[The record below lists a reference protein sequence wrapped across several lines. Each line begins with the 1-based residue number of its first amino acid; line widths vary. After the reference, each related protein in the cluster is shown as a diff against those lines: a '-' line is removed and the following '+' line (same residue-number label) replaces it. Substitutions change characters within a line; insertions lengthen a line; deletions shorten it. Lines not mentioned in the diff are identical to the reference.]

1 MLSPIHP
8 SRFESALTTPS
19 GWIDLALTGLCI
31 GIAWAWDRRLA
42 RRARAPDAGPR
53 THLQAGVGLIAFSLI
68 ALVLLGIA
76 RYAFARRFGAPLFID
91 IAIPALVALAAIRV
105 LVYGMRRLFAAQA
118 WLRTSER
125 AISFTIWGLAALYFV
140 GVLPELARELDEL
153 VIPVGRST
161 VSLLTIFKGVV
172 AVVATLIVALWLSGL
187 LERRLLAAT
196 TLDSNT
202 RAVLANV
209 VRALLLLVGTLF
221 ALQAIGF
228 DLTLLTVFG
237 GALGVGIG
245 LGLQKLAANY
255 IAGYTILLERAIRL
269 GDLVTVDG
277 RQGHVARVTARYVI
291 VRSFDGVEAIVPNET
306 LVTTTVLNHSSAG
319 RPLRANVAVPV
330 APGADVDAALR
341 LMEEAARTDP
351 GVVQEPAPPTASLVA
366 ITDAGIVLEVAFSL
380 RDSQAGPG
388 GVRNAVNRRIY
399 EAFRTRGI
407 ELAQARRELRR
418 PGDPPAPVS

>member
-1 MLSPIHP
+1 MLSPIHL
-8 SRFESALTTPS
+8 SRFESALTAPS
-19 GWIDLALTGLCI
+19 GWIDLALTGACI
-31 GIAWAWDRRLA
+31 GVAWAWDRRLA
-42 RRARAPDAGPR
+42 RRAQAPEAGPQ

-68 ALVLLGIA
+68 ALALLALA
-76 RYAFARRFGAPLFID
+76 RYAFARRYGAPLFID
-91 IAIPALVALAAIRV
+91 IAIPALVALAVIRV

-140 GVLPELARELDEL
+140 GVLPELARELDQL

-161 VSLLTIFKGVV
+161 VSLLTIFKGVA

-269 GDLVTVDG
+269 GDLITVDG
-277 RQGHVARVTARYVI
+277 RQGRVSKVTARYVV
-291 VRSFDGVEAIVPNET
+291 VRGLDGVEAIVPNET
-306 LVTTTVLNHSSAG
+306 LVTTTVLNHT
-319 RPLRANVAVPV
+319 RATHDIRIAVPV
-330 APGADVDAALR
+330 QVAADTDVEQALR
-341 LMEEAARTDP
+341 LMAEAARAEVRVAPAADP
-351 GVVQEPAPPTASLVA
+351 PVALVTTFADGA
-366 ITDAGIVLEVAFSL
+366 IGLEAVLWIAGP
-380 RDSQAGPG
+380 QAGVAEVRSALYRRILDAFKAH
-388 GVRNAVNRRIY
+388 GVRLH
-399 EAFRTRGI
+399 EP
-407 ELAQARRELRR
+407 RREARGR
-418 PGDPPAPVS
+418 T

>member
-8 SRFESALTTPS
+8 SRFESALATPS

-31 GIAWAWDRRLA
+31 GIAWAWERRHA
-42 RRARAPDAGPR
+42 RRVRPPEAGPQ

-68 ALVLLGIA
+68 ALVLLVLA

-161 VSLLTIFKGVV
+161 VSLLTIFKGVA

-306 LVTTTVLNHSSAG
+306 LVTTTVLNHT
-319 RPLRANVAVPV
+319 RATHDIRIAVPV
-330 APGADVDAALR
+330 QVAADTDVELALR
-341 LMEEAARTDP
+341 LMAEAGRAEAR
-351 GVVQEPAPPTASLVA
+351 VAPAADPPTALVTTFADGA
-366 ITDAGIVLEVAFSL
+366 IGLEAVLWIAGP
-380 RDSQAGPG
+380 QAGVAEVRSALYRRILDAFKAH
-388 GVRNAVNRRIY
+388 GVRLHEPRRDG
-399 EAFRTRGI
+399 RGR
-407 ELAQARRELRR
+407 A
-418 PGDPPAPVS
+418 

>member
-269 GDLVTVDG
+269 GDLITVDG
-277 RQGHVARVTARYVI
+277 RQGRVSKVTARYVV
-291 VRSFDGVEAIVPNET
+291 VRGLDGVEAIVPNET
-306 LVTTTVLNHSSAG
+306 LVTTTVLNHT
-319 RPLRANVAVPV
+319 RATHDIRIAVPV
-330 APGADVDAALR
+330 QVAADTDVEQALR
-341 LMEEAARTDP
+341 LMAEAARAEVRVAPAADP
-351 GVVQEPAPPTASLVA
+351 PVALVTTFADGA
-366 ITDAGIVLEVAFSL
+366 IGLEAVLWIAGP
-380 RDSQAGPG
+380 QAGVAEVRSALYRRILDAFKAH
-388 GVRNAVNRRIY
+388 GVRLH
-399 EAFRTRGI
+399 EP
-407 ELAQARRELRR
+407 RREARGR
-418 PGDPPAPVS
+418 T

>member
-76 RYAFARRFGAPLFID
+76 RYAFARRFGAQLFID

-269 GDLVTVDG
+269 GDLITVDG
-277 RQGHVARVTARYVI
+277 RQGRVSKVTARYVV
-291 VRSFDGVEAIVPNET
+291 VRGLDGVEAIVPNET
-306 LVTTTVLNHSSAG
+306 LVTTTVLNHT
-319 RPLRANVAVPV
+319 RATHDIRIAVPV
-330 APGADVDAALR
+330 QVAADTDVEQALR
-341 LMEEAARTDP
+341 LMAEAARAEVRVAPAADP
-351 GVVQEPAPPTASLVA
+351 PVALVTTFADGA
-366 ITDAGIVLEVAFSL
+366 IGLEAVLWIAGP
-380 RDSQAGPG
+380 QAGVAEVRSALYRRILDAFKAH
-388 GVRNAVNRRIY
+388 GVRLH
-399 EAFRTRGI
+399 EP
-407 ELAQARRELRR
+407 RREARGR
-418 PGDPPAPVS
+418 T

>member
-19 GWIDLALTGLCI
+19 GWIDLALTGACI
-31 GIAWAWDRRLA
+31 GVAWAWDRRLA
-42 RRARAPDAGPR
+42 RRARAPDAGPQ
-53 THLQAGVGLIAFSLI
+53 THLQAGVGLIAFSLV
-68 ALVLLGIA
+68 ALPLLALA
-76 RYAFARRFGAPLFID
+76 RYAFARRYGAPLFID

-105 LVYGMRRLFAAQA
+105 LVYGMRRLFATQA

-269 GDLVTVDG
+269 GDLITVDG
-277 RQGHVARVTARYVI
+277 RQGRVSKVTARYVV
-291 VRSFDGVEAIVPNET
+291 VRGLDGVEAIVPNET
-306 LVTTTVLNHSSAG
+306 LVTTTVLNHT
-319 RPLRANVAVPV
+319 RATHDIRIAVPV
-330 APGADVDAALR
+330 QVAADTDVEQALR
-341 LMEEAARTDP
+341 LMAEAARAEVRVAPAADP
-351 GVVQEPAPPTASLVA
+351 PVALVTTFADGA
-366 ITDAGIVLEVAFSL
+366 IGLEAVLWIAGP
-380 RDSQAGPG
+380 QAGVAEVRSALYRRILDAFKAH
-388 GVRNAVNRRIY
+388 GVRLH
-399 EAFRTRGI
+399 EP
-407 ELAQARRELRR
+407 RREARGR
-418 PGDPPAPVS
+418 T